1 MNLFKKLLWV
11 VLIAAT
17 AVMAS
22 AQAQVPNPDLG
33 ILSPAAQTKTDF
45 GTSGSTFV
53 DIFNFSIGAD
63 HHGFLG
69 TAVGLAPD
77 GTPTIGTISNLTLT
91 LFAGS
96 DATGATKGSVTSTNG
111 SLIDLAGTLLAGN
124 YSAKISGLVSG
135 TLGGG
140 YQFVVSANP
149 EPAEW
154 MLLLAGL
161 MVVGFMARRRTSL
174 LVAA

>member
-1 MNLFKKLLWV
+1 MTLLKNLLV
-11 VLIAAT
+11 VIAA
-17 AVMAS
+17 AGVMES

-33 ILSPAAQTKTDF
+33 ILSPAAKTETGF
-45 GTSGSTFV
+45 RTSGSFA

-69 TAVGLAPD
+69 TAVGLATD
-77 GTPTIGTISNLTLT
+77 GTQKIGAISDLTLT

-96 DATGATKGSVTSTNG
+96 NATGPIQGSVTSTNG
-111 SLIDLAGTLLAGN
+111 SLIDLASALVQGD
-124 YSAKISGLVSG
+124 YSARISGLIADS

-140 YQFVVSANP
+140 YQFVASANP

-154 MLLLAGL
+154 TLLLAGL
-161 MVVGFMARRRTSL
+161 VVVGFIARRRASS
-174 LVAA
+174 VVG